1 MPSLIAVEVFGILR
15 EGPLTVLKT
24 NMPRIEVNQF
34 PFSNIARPTTGIH
47 RTSIWGIRVRD
58 NAV

>member
-1 MPSLIAVEVFGILR
+1 MPSLMAVDVFGMLR
-15 EGPLTVLKT
+15 EGPLEVLKA
-24 NMPRIEVNQF
+24 NLPRIEVNAF
-34 PFSNIARPTTGIH
+34 HFSDVARPTTGIR